1 MENEELINKIISK
14 HLLNF
19 IFNYI
24 EDTNFK
30 DKLFLYSK
38 KWQNKLDIKFIGL
51 KKNYFKKIKFVLD
64 KFLYIKPSLF
74 KKDSLEKEYNKY
86 IIENKLKKEKIES
99 TISDIYENKE
109 IKVIE
114 KEDVDKIKD
123 DKKLI
128 NIESPLF
135 KILSKTQNFA
145 KKFTIHISQR
155 IIDEYKLKDE
165 YIELFGKLNNLNI
178 NYESIFY
185 NLEDINK
192 INYLKEINIDFN
204 KIVRLTIEN
213 EDGNDYEFNIN
224 KKQHI
229 NHFFEILFSIN
240 NIENN
245 LIYLNIKLK
254 YCKINPEL
262 FENIN
267 NFKLLRYLYLENIN
281 FNNDFLIKLDKL
293 KLLSII
299 TCENIKLSEMSNEE
313 LKELYINNKK
323 C

>member
-109 IKVIE
+109 IKDIE

-135 KILSKTQNFA
+135 KIL
-145 KKFTIHISQR
+145 
-155 IIDEYKLKDE
+155 
-165 YIELFGKLNNLNI
+165 
-178 NYESIFY
+178 
-185 NLEDINK
+185 
-192 INYLKEINIDFN
+192 
-204 KIVRLTIEN
+204 
-213 EDGNDYEFNIN
+213 
-224 KKQHI
+224 
-229 NHFFEILFSIN
+229 
-240 NIENN
+240 
-245 LIYLNIKLK
+245 
-254 YCKINPEL
+254 
-262 FENIN
+262 
-267 NFKLLRYLYLENIN
+267 
-281 FNNDFLIKLDKL
+281 
-293 KLLSII
+293 
-299 TCENIKLSEMSNEE
+299 
-313 LKELYINNKK
+313 
-323 C
+323 